1 MIEAGT
7 LLQNRY
13 RIDRKIGQGGMGAVY
28 IATDER
34 FGSVVAIKETFFA
47 DQQFGKAFERE
58 ARLLNNLKHP
68 ALPRVSDHFV
78 DENGQFLVMEYIDGD
93 DLSEMMERGNK
104 PFPLTD
110 VKNWADQLL
119 DALDY
124 LHSQETPVIHRDIKP
139 QNLKLTSRGKIILL
153 DFGLAKGNP
162 TDANHQT
169 AAKSVFGYSRNY
181 ASLEQ
186 IQGTGTEPRSD
197 LYALGATLYHL
208 ATGVPPEDALTR
220 AMDVLSNKPDSLKSA
235 REVEPSIT
243 EQFSNVLQL
252 AMDLNAGNRPVSASE
267 MRQMLDG
274 KIDLSV
280 AKTIAN
286 EKNVTEGLQ
295 SKNDRKTVNENAKT
309 QIISNESDPQ
319 TSVETRL
326 ESNSPFVVNVPN
338 QTQPRGFVSKPEN
351 KRGGLIAI
359 AAAAVLLAVGGL
371 GIAAMFIKSPQASS
385 SNKVETTNAAPQ
397 SQSDE
402 KVETKAAVDVSNS
415 NSLPISS
422 IANVNLDKRTDSPVA
437 PVPAQPKVETSIQT
451 PDAAKSVSPT
461 TKKSTEA
468 KRNDA
473 NDLIIDTEDAK
484 IYKNGTVETEDM
496 IISPDG
502 RIKEKPPLAKPPAE
516 RIPTKEEFD
525 QMTPQQ
531 KRRMKKALD
540 NLPASE
546 KQKVAD
552 EIERRR
558 RERMQN
564 PVVSPNRPIP
574 PKP

>member
-28 IATDER
+28 IGTDER

-93 DLSEMMERGNK
+93 DLSEMMERGKK
-104 PFPLTD
+104 PFPLAD
-110 VKNWADQLL
+110 VQNWAGQLL

-139 QNLKLTSRGKIILL
+139 QNLKLTSRGQIILL

-235 REVEPSIT
+235 RDVEPSIT

-252 AMDLNAGNRPVSASE
+252 AMDLNAGNRPASAGE

-274 KIDLSV
+274 KIDVSV
-280 AKTIAN
+280 AKTIVSDTKTTN
-286 EKNVTEGLQ
+286 GLNG
-295 SKNDRKTVNENAKT
+295 KALKTVHENAKT
-309 QIISNESDPQ
+309 QIIGSEYEPQ

-326 ESNSPFVVNVPN
+326 ENKSPMFVNIPN
-338 QTQPRGFVSKPEN
+338 QSDARGFVNTPEK

-359 AAAAVLLAVGGL
+359 IGAAVLLAVGGL
-371 GIAAMFIKSPQASS
+371 GIAAVFIKSPQTTS
-385 SNKVETTNAAPQ
+385 SNKVETTNTAPQ
-397 SQSDE
+397 SQGDE
-402 KVETKAAVDVSNS
+402 KLETKAAADISNS
-415 NSLPISS
+415 NSSPISPNS
-422 IANVNLDKRTDSPVA
+422 NMNVDKRIDPPVA
-437 PVPAQPKVETSIQT
+437 SVPAQPKVETATQT
-451 PDAAKSVSPT
+451 PEAAKIAPT
-461 TKKSTEA
+461 AKKPVDS

-473 NDLIIDTEDAK
+473 NDVIIDTEDAK

-502 RIKEKPPLAKPPAE
+502 RIKEKLPASKPPAE

-525 QMTPQQ
+525 RMTPQQ
-531 KRRMKKALD
+531 KRRMRKALD
-540 NLPASE
+540 DLPAAE

-564 PVVSPNRPIP
+564 PAVSPNRPMP

>member
-1 MIEAGT
+1 MIEAGI

-34 FGSVVAIKETFFA
+34 FGSIVAIKETFFA

-78 DENGQFLVMEYIDGD
+78 DENGQFLVMEYIDGN
-93 DLSEMMERGNK
+93 DLSEMMEGGNK
-104 PFPLTD
+104 PFPLAD
-110 VKNWADQLL
+110 VKDWADQLL

-139 QNLKLTSRGKIILL
+139 QNLKLTPRGKIILL

-208 ATGVPPEDALTR
+208 ATGTPPEDALTR

-252 AMDLNAGNRPVSASE
+252 AMDLNAGNRPVSASVMRE
-267 MRQMLDG
+267 MLHG
-274 KIDLSV
+274 KIDLSA

-286 EKNVTEGLQ
+286 EKKATSELSGKTF
-295 SKNDRKTVNENAKT
+295 SKTVNENAKT
-309 QIISNESDPQ
+309 QIISSESDPQ

-326 ESNSPFVVNVPN
+326 EGNSPFVVDVAN
-338 QTQPRGFVSKPEN
+338 QTQAKGFVSTPEK

-359 AAAAVLLAVGGL
+359 AAAAVLLAAGGI
-371 GIAAMFIKSPQASS
+371 GIAAMFTRSPQTSS
-385 SNKVETTNAAPQ
+385 SNKVETNAAI
-397 SQSDE
+397 DI
-402 KVETKAAVDVSNS
+402 SNS
-415 NSLPISS
+415 NALPNSNI
-422 IANVNLDKRTDSPVA
+422 DKRVDLPVA
-437 PVPAQPKVETSIQT
+437 AVPVQPKAETSIQT
-451 PDAAKSVSPT
+451 PDTAKSVPT
-461 TKKSTEA
+461 APTKKSVEP
-468 KRNDA
+468 KRNDGK
-473 NDLIIDTEDAK
+473 DLMVDTEQAK
-484 IYKNGTVETEDM
+484 IYRNGTVETEDM
-496 IISPDG
+496 IITPDG
-502 RIKEKPPLAKPPAE
+502 RIKEKPPVSKTSAE
-516 RIPTKEEFD
+516 QIPTKEEFD

-531 KRRMKKALD
+531 KRRLKKAIG

-552 EIERRR
+552 EIEKRQ
-558 RERMQN
+558 RERQQSQQPAYPIR
-564 PVVSPNRPIP
+564 PVT